1 MIGKVQPYT
10 PPKINQVPPNYRAS
24 RWSEVQDVKEPFAGS
39 PPAREFGFWFN
50 YFWAEVSARGDLTD
64 VQRAKAAEM
73 YFQVFESAPG
83 GHRLRPDF
91 AARDDAF
98 RENVLRQLLLLGFE
112 RVALDAPRM
121 TVRPAAN
128 GRRVAPGPRVAVD
141 ASLLNLQMLDVKGGA
156 RFPIAF
162 RSDSRS
168 YEDLCNHNGFRAR
181 ARQPGTPVYAS
192 YALDKAWHPFSN
204 PVYRN
209 SLFLRLGA
217 KNADNCL
224 QTVVSVGGNFAP
236 IVHFPI
242 LNDYVLVFNARSA
255 DGTFLALKPL
265 DEWTPQDAVGASTH
279 FQRVRVVRGA
289 DGVIDHLE
297 KDNHVHAFHLHQV
310 RGFNTEARFAKGGDA
325 FPERGIEHVPIENLL
340 AELHFVQK
348 WWFNPARGEIKL
360 YELAFSPIRWVPSK
374 AYVSVVIGE
383 SGRIALENI
392 ILAEIGRAVRRPDIA
407 GEGVEYHRHQATK
420 AQLLS
425 AAERAQVLD
434 ALRAYLAP
442 RPTGATTATEKT
454 AVKRQLP
461 TLEAK
466 IDFVPP
472 AEWADMRRKVAPAPI
487 PRAAAG
493 PKPGFA
499 PPPKPP
505 VGGGGPPPPPPP
517 RT

>member
-10 PPKINQVPPNYRAS
+10 PPKINQVPPNYRNS
-24 RWSEVQDVKEPFAGS
+24 RWNEVRDVKEPFPGS

-64 VQRAKAAEM
+64 PQKKKAAET
-73 YFQVFESAPG
+73 YFQVFEPAPV
-83 GHRLRPDF
+83 GHRVRADF

-98 RENVLRQLLLLGFE
+98 KENVLRQLLLLGFE
-112 RVALDAPRM
+112 RVALDAPQM
-121 TVRPAAN
+121 TSRPA
-128 GRRVAPGPRVAVD
+128 GRGPRVAPGPRVAVD

-168 YEDLCNHNGFRAR
+168 YEELCNHNGFRAR
-181 ARQPGTPVYAS
+181 ARQLGTPVFTS

-209 SLFLRLGA
+209 SIFLRLGA

-224 QTVVSVGGNFAP
+224 QTAVSVGGNFAP

-265 DEWTPQDAVGASTH
+265 DEWTAQDVTVAATH
-279 FQRVRVVRGA
+279 FQKVRVVRGA

-360 YELAFSPIRWVPSK
+360 YEVAFSPIRWVPSQ

-383 SGRIALENI
+383 RGRVALETI
-392 ILAEIGRAVRRPDIA
+392 ILDEIGRVARRTDIA
-407 GEGVEYHRHQATK
+407 SEGVEYRAHQQSR
-420 AQLLS
+420 AQLLG
-425 AAERAQVLD
+425 AAERVQVLD
-434 ALRAYLAP
+434 ALRVYLAP
-442 RPTGATTATEKT
+442 RPPGATTATEKA
-454 AVKRQLP
+454 AVKAQLP
-461 TLEAK
+461 ALAAK
-466 IDFVPP
+466 IDFVPL
-472 AEWADMRRKVAPAPI
+472 AEWADMRRRVAPAPI

-493 PKPGFA
+493 PRPGFA
-499 PPPKPP
+499 PPPL
-505 VGGGGPPPPPPP
+505 PPPHQ
-517 RT
+517 